1 MNISEY
7 LSANLTSS
15 IRESIA
21 RLDEAIM
28 SKDFDKAAKI
38 LRSIVSKNGH
48 GSAMHPF
55 GVDTNGNK
63 CTALIAVDKNYKRLV
78 AVLFTEEGSSVGAS
92 SLMVIDGEKQV
103 MGFLGDAASNDNRH
117 AYPADIYEIPG
128 LNTLKVMQAVNAIL
142 DGDDAVG
149 VVTKLN
155 AEMGLNES
163 EDAEDPVLEGYAED
177 MADIENILASK
188 KTIKGKLGILKYWR
202 EIAVRRKDTANLD
215 IIDSKINELGGLDG
229 ATVQATGAS
238 QVVAQKTTVRV
249 APIKISDQKAFEE
262 SILGHYGA
270 REKMQDMK
278 DTVEVMTKR
287 NNPNVGVF
295 AGAPGIGKTFNVT
308 EILKKH
314 RGQEG
319 VQLAGAPGWK
329 LIKGDVSPV
338 ALYKLLLE
346 WRGLGNILVFDDCDN
361 VIRDKVAVNLLK
373 GACDSGRRVIGWNKG
388 VTPQIDGDLYAEL
401 MEDLLSVYKNE
412 EAIPRGYAPEV
423 KSTPRGDFYFA
434 PKNFDFS
441 ANVIILTNM
450 SLKDIPSALKN
461 RGAVMDLD
469 FTETEKIELIQDVKR
484 LVKSENATIDLTDE
498 IRDRAFDYV
507 TEFACSVDAA
517 RENGMSVKGE
527 VSIRTFVGVCEQLA
541 MFDFLSEAEQ
551 KRKAMK
557 YMLGQN
563 SNSGSHE

>member
-7 LSANLTSS
+7 LRLNISKSIKESA
-15 IRESIA
+15 A

-55 GVDTNGNK
+55 GIDANGNK
-63 CTALIAVDKNYKRLV
+63 CTALLAVDKNYKRLV

-103 MGFLGDAASNDNRH
+103 MDFLGDAASNDNRH
-117 AYPADIYEIPG
+117 AYPADLYDVPS

-142 DGDDAVG
+142 DGGDAASI
-149 VVTKLN
+149 VTKLN
-155 AEMGLNES
+155 AEMGLDES
-163 EDAEDPVLEGYAED
+163 EDAEDTVLEGYAED
-177 MADIENILASK
+177 MTNIENILASK

-215 IIDSKINELGGLDG
+215 IIDSKINELGSLEDV
-229 ATVQATGAS
+229 AAP
-238 QVVAQKTTVRV
+238 VVAQKTTVRV
-249 APIKISDQKAFEE
+249 APNKVSDQKAFEE

-329 LIKGDVSPV
+329 LVKGDVSPV

-361 VIRDKVAVNLLK
+361 VIRDKVSANLLK

-388 VTPQIDGDLYAEL
+388 ITPQIDGPLYTEL
-401 MEDLLSVYKNE
+401 MEELISVYKNE

-450 SLKDIPSALKN
+450 SLEDVPSALKN

-498 IRDRAFDYV
+498 IRDKAFDYV
-507 TEFACSVDAA
+507 TEFARNVDAA
-517 RENGMSVKGE
+517 RENGMRVKGE

-541 MFDFLSEAEQ
+541 MFDFLSEADQ

-563 SNSGSHE
+563 SSSGSHE